1 MKRFAGMNA
10 LLLALALL
18 LAGGVA
24 QAAPAVGARMAL
36 VIGNGGYAAPS
47 ALPNA
52 GNDARLMAKTLA
64 ALGYTVTE
72 RHDLNR
78 AQLDEAVTRFA
89 NGLPQGATAFVY
101 YAGHGMQIEGSNY
114 LTPVDMAL
122 SSPAAAQMHSYSL
135 KGMLDRLGRARSAVN
150 IVVLDACRNNP
161 FRPSGERYRSLR
173 DLGLSQVA
181 APRGTFIAYSTAPG
195 QLALDG
201 KYGKDGNSVY
211 TRTLAGVMREP
222 GRDLEAVF
230 KRTAEL
236 VRRATLD
243 DQMPWYESSLAGRL
257 LLSEG
262 APLAVLPARA
272 AGGRPGAQQASRG
285 MAPVEQQPA
294 WYREV
299 GAAEW
304 SRVDWEIQQRVRNLT
319 PDEIPALKHK
329 AGAGSVVAQT
339 VLGLAYREGIERA
352 RSGGKTIRL
361 RANNTVAWSWL
372 NKAAKA
378 GFPVAQAEIG
388 EMYYGAHGVER
399 DLAASRHWLEQ
410 AAAADYPRA
419 RLDLLQLNLEANP
432 DPSRLGPQA
441 HEALRSLFDSIGVP
455 RHDRQ

>member
-1 MKRFAGMNA
+1 MTRPHITKLLAMLVLLLLMAAAGM
-10 LLLALALL
+10 
-18 LAGGVA
+18 V
-24 QAAPAVGARMAL
+24 QATPAIGARMAL
-36 VIGNGGYAAPS
+36 VIGNQGYAAPS

-52 GNDARLMAKTLA
+52 GNDARLMARTLA

-72 RHDLNR
+72 RHDLGR

-114 LTPVDMAL
+114 LTPVDMVL
-122 SSPAAAQMHSYSL
+122 SSPAAAQVHSYSL
-135 KGMLDRLGRARSAVN
+135 KSLLDRLSRSRSAVN
-150 IVVLDACRNNP
+150 IVVMDACRNNP
-161 FRPSGERYRSLR
+161 FRPSDKPYRSFR
-173 DLGLSQVA
+173 DLGLSKVA

-195 QLALDG
+195 QLAPD
-201 KYGKDGNSVY
+201 GKDGNSVY

-236 VRRATLD
+236 VRHATLD

-262 APLAVLPARA
+262 APLAAAPVRA
-272 AGGRPGAQQASRG
+272 GAGGKLQASRS
-285 MAPVEQQPA
+285 MTPAAQNEPA
-294 WYREV
+294 WYRQV

-304 SRVDWEIQQRVRNLT
+304 SRVDWEIQQRVRKLT
-319 PDEIPALKHK
+319 PDEIPALEHK
-329 AGAGSVVAQT
+329 AGAGNVMAQT
-339 VLGLAYREGIERA
+339 VLGLAYREGIERGK
-352 RSGGKTIRL
+352 SGGKTIRL
-361 RANNTVAWSWL
+361 RANNTLAWSWL
-372 NKAAKA
+372 DKAARA

-399 DLAASRHWLEQ
+399 DLAASRHWLEL

-419 RLDLLQLNLEANP
+419 RLDLLQLNLETTS

-441 HEALRSLFDSIGVP
+441 QEALRSLFDSMGVP
-455 RHDRQ
+455 RQPQK

>member
-1 MKRFAGMNA
+1 MTLFATMKA
-10 LLLALALL
+10 LVLCALL
-18 LAGGVA
+18 LAGTIA

-36 VIGNGGYAAPS
+36 VIGNGGYAPPS

-52 GNDARLMAKTLA
+52 GNDARLMARTLA

-114 LTPVDMAL
+114 LTPVDMVL
-122 SSPAAAQMHSYSL
+122 SSPAAAQVHSYSL
-135 KGMLDRLGRARSAVN
+135 KGMLDRLARSRSAVN
-150 IVVLDACRNNP
+150 IVVMDACRNNP

-195 QLALDG
+195 QLAPD
-201 KYGKDGNSVY
+201 GKDGNSIY

-222 GRDLEAVF
+222 GRDLETVF

-262 APLAVLPARA
+262 APLAAAPVRA
-272 AGGRPGAQQASRG
+272 AGGRPGAEQASRS
-285 MAPVEQQPA
+285 MAPPEQQPA

-352 RSGGKTIRL
+352 KSGGKTIRL

-399 DLAASRHWLEQ
+399 DLVASRHWLEQ

-419 RLDLLQLNLEANP
+419 RLDLFQLNLEANP

-441 HEALRSLFDSIGVP
+441 QEALRSLFDSMGVP
-455 RHDRQ
+455 PPVRK

>member
-1 MKRFAGMNA
+1 MKPFATMRA
-10 LLLALALL
+10 LAALTLLLSLL
-18 LAGGVA
+18 QIAGLA

-36 VIGNGGYAAPS
+36 VIGNGAYAPPS
-47 ALPNA
+47 ALSNA
-52 GNDARLMAKTLA
+52 GNDARLMARTLA

-72 RHDLNR
+72 RHDLGR

-89 NGLPQGATAFVY
+89 DGLPQGATAFVY
-101 YAGHGMQIEGSNY
+101 FAGHGMQIEGSNY
-114 LTPVDMAL
+114 LTPVDMVL
-122 SSPAAAQMHSYSL
+122 SSQAAAQVHSYSL
-135 KGMLDRLGRARSAVN
+135 KSLLDRLSRSRSAVN
-150 IVVLDACRNNP
+150 IVVMDACRNNP
-161 FRPSGERYRSLR
+161 FRPSDKPYRSFR
-173 DLGLSQVA
+173 DLGLSKVA

-195 QLALDG
+195 QLAPDG
-201 KYGKDGNSVY
+201 KGGNSVY
-211 TRTLAGVMREP
+211 TRTLADVMREP
-222 GRDLEAVF
+222 GRDIETVF

-262 APLAVLPARA
+262 APLAVAPVR
-272 AGGRPGAQQASRG
+272 GGSGGGKPQASRG
-285 MAPVEQQPA
+285 MAPPAQDQPA
-294 WYREV
+294 WYREI

-304 SRVDWEIQQRVRNLT
+304 SRVDWEIQQRVKHLT
-319 PDEIPALKHK
+319 PDEIPALEHK
-329 AGAGSVVAQT
+329 AGAGNVMAQT

-361 RANNTVAWSWL
+361 RANNTVAWKWL
-372 NKAAKA
+372 QKAARA

-419 RLDLLQLNLEANP
+419 RLDLLQLNLETTSNP
-432 DPSRLGPQA
+432 SQLGPQA
-441 HEALRSLFDSIGVP
+441 QEALRSLFDSIGVP
-455 RHDRQ
+455 RQNQK

>member
-1 MKRFAGMNA
+1 MKRADFVHLLAMLLLMAVAGM
-10 LLLALALL
+10 
-18 LAGGVA
+18 A
-24 QAAPAVGARMAL
+24 QATPAVGARMAL
-36 VIGNGGYAAPS
+36 VIGNQGYAAPS

-52 GNDARLMAKTLA
+52 GNDARLMARTLA

-72 RHDLNR
+72 RHDLGR

-114 LTPVDMAL
+114 LTPVDMVL
-122 SSPAAAQMHSYSL
+122 SSPAAAQLHSYSL
-135 KGMLDRLGRARSAVN
+135 KSLLERLSRSRSAVN
-150 IVVLDACRNNP
+150 IVVMDACRNNP
-161 FRPSGERYRSLR
+161 FRPSDMPYRSFR
-173 DLGLSQVA
+173 DLGLSKVA

-195 QLALDG
+195 QLAPD
-201 KYGKDGNSVY
+201 GKDGNSVY

-236 VRRATLD
+236 VRHATLD

-262 APLAVLPARA
+262 APLAAAPVPTG
-272 AGGRPGAQQASRG
+272 AGGKRQASRG
-285 MAPVEQQPA
+285 MTPVAQNEPA
-294 WYREV
+294 WYRQI

-304 SRVDWEIQQRVRNLT
+304 SRIDWEIQQRVKHLT
-319 PDEIPALKHK
+319 PDEIPALEHK
-329 AGAGSVVAQT
+329 ASAGNVMAQT
-339 VLGLAYREGIERA
+339 VLGLAYREGIERGK
-352 RSGGKTIRL
+352 RGGKTIRL

-372 NKAAKA
+372 DKAAKA

-399 DLAASRHWLEQ
+399 DLGASRQWLEQ

-419 RLDLLQLNLEANP
+419 RLDLLQLNLESTS
-432 DPSRLGPQA
+432 DPSGLGPQA
-441 HEALRSLFDSIGVP
+441 QEALRSLFDSMGVP
-455 RHDRQ
+455 RQNQK

>member
-1 MKRFAGMNA
+1 MKRLPPLSVLGV
-10 LLLALALL
+10 LALL
-18 LAGGVA
+18 LAAIGLA
-24 QAAPAVGARMAL
+24 QAAPTVGARMAL
-36 VIGNGGYAAPS
+36 VIGNQGYAAPS

-52 GNDARLMAKTLA
+52 GNDARLMARTLA

-78 AQLDEAVTRFA
+78 AQLDQAVTRFA
-89 NGLPQGATAFVY
+89 DGLPQGATAFVY

-114 LTPVDMAL
+114 LTPVDMVL
-122 SSPAAAQMHSYSL
+122 SSPAAAQVHSYALKSL
-135 KGMLDRLGRARSAVN
+135 LDRLSRSRATIN
-150 IVVLDACRNNP
+150 IVVMDACRNNP
-161 FRPSGERYRSLR
+161 FRPSDRPYRSFR

-195 QLALDG
+195 QLAPD
-201 KYGKDGNSVY
+201 GKDGNSVY

-222 GRDLEAVF
+222 GRDLEEVF

-262 APLAVLPARA
+262 APLAA
-272 AGGRPGAQQASRG
+272 APVRGGVVGGKSQASRS
-285 MAPVEQQPA
+285 MAPPAQEQPA
-294 WYREV
+294 WYRQV
-299 GAAEW
+299 AAAEW
-304 SRVDWEIQQRVRNLT
+304 SQVDWEIQQRVKNLT

-339 VLGLAYREGIERA
+339 VIGLAYREGIERA
-352 RSGGKTIRL
+352 RSGGKTVRL
-361 RANNTVAWSWL
+361 RANNTAAWTWL
-372 NKAAKA
+372 TKAAKA

-399 DLAASRHWLEQ
+399 DLAASRRWLEQ

-419 RLDLLQLNLEANP
+419 RLDLLQLNLEGSP

-441 HEALRSLFDSIGVP
+441 QEALRSLFDSIGVP
-455 RHDRQ
+455 RQQQK

>member
-1 MKRFAGMNA
+1 MTPFAA
-10 LLLALALL
+10 LKALAVLALL
-18 LAGGVA
+18 LAAGLA

-36 VIGNGGYAAPS
+36 VIGNGSYAPPS

-52 GNDARLMAKTLA
+52 GNDARLMARTLA

-72 RHDLNR
+72 RHDLDR
-78 AQLDEAVTRFA
+78 KQLDDAVTRFA

-101 YAGHGMQIEGSNY
+101 FAGHGMQIEGTNY
-114 LTPVDMAL
+114 LTPVDMVL
-122 SSPAAAQMHSYSL
+122 SSPAAAQVHSYSL
-135 KGMLDRLGRARSAVN
+135 KGMLDRLARSRSAVN

-161 FRPSGERYRSLR
+161 FRPSGERYRSFR

-201 KYGKDGNSVY
+201 KEGNSVY
-211 TRTLAGVMREP
+211 TRTLASVMREP
-222 GRDLEAVF
+222 GRDLESVF

-272 AGGRPGAQQASRG
+272 GGGRPGAQQPSRS
-285 MAPVEQQPA
+285 MATAAPVETQPA

-304 SRVDWEIQQRVRNLT
+304 SRVDWEIQQRVKNLT

-352 RSGGKTIRL
+352 NSGGKTIRL

-372 NKAAKA
+372 NKAAAA

-419 RLDLLQLNLEANP
+419 RLDLLQLNLESNP

-441 HEALRSLFDSIGVP
+441 QEALRSLFDSLGVP
-455 RHDRQ
+455 PPGRK

>member
-1 MKRFAGMNA
+1 MKRLHVLGALNA
-10 LLLALALL
+10 LVLLLAAGLAH
-18 LAGGVA
+18 
-24 QAAPAVGARMAL
+24 AAPAVGARMAL
-36 VIGNGGYAAPS
+36 VIGNGRYATPS
-47 ALPNA
+47 ALSNA
-52 GNDARLMAKTLA
+52 GNDARLMARTLA

-89 NGLPQGATAFVY
+89 TSLPQGATAFVY
-101 YAGHGMQIEGSNY
+101 YAGHGMQIEGGNY
-114 LTPVDMAL
+114 LTPVDMVP
-122 SSPAAAQMHSYSL
+122 SSPAAAQVHSYSL
-135 KGMLDRLGRARSAVN
+135 KAMLERLSRSRSAVN
-150 IVVLDACRNNP
+150 IVVMDACRNNP
-161 FRPSGERYRSLR
+161 FRPSGERYRSFR
-173 DLGLSQVA
+173 ELGLSQVV

-195 QLALDG
+195 QLAPD
-201 KYGKDGNSVY
+201 GKDGNSVY

-222 GRDLEAVF
+222 GRDIEGVF

-257 LLSEG
+257 VLSEA
-262 APLAVLPARA
+262 APLAAAPARTG
-272 AGGRPGAQQASRG
+272 AGGGGQPQGSRG
-285 MAPVEQQPA
+285 LTAPAPDEPA

-304 SRVDWEIQQRVRNLT
+304 SRVDWEIQQRVKNLT
-319 PDEIPALKHK
+319 PDEIPALRHK

-352 RSGGKTIRL
+352 KNGGKTIRL

-372 NKAAKA
+372 RKAATA

-419 RLDLLQLNLEANP
+419 RLDLLQLNLESNP
-432 DPSRLGPQA
+432 DPRRLGPQA
-441 HEALRSLFDSIGVP
+441 QEALRSLFDSMGVP
-455 RHDRQ
+455 RQER

>member
-1 MKRFAGMNA
+1 MKRLHVLGVMHV
-10 LLLALALL
+10 LALL
-18 LAGGVA
+18 LLAAAGLA

-36 VIGNGGYAAPS
+36 VIGNQGYAAPS

-52 GNDARLMAKTLA
+52 GNDARLMASTLA

-72 RHDLNR
+72 RHDLSR

-114 LTPVDMAL
+114 LTPVDMVL
-122 SSPAAAQMHSYSL
+122 SSPAAAQVHSYSL
-135 KGMLDRLGRARSAVN
+135 KSLLDRLSRSRSAVN
-150 IVVLDACRNNP
+150 IVVMDACRNNP
-161 FRPSGERYRSLR
+161 FRPSDKPYRSFR
-173 DLGLSQVA
+173 DLGLSKVA

-195 QLALDG
+195 QLAPD
-201 KYGKDGNSVY
+201 GKDGNSVY
-211 TRTLAGVMREP
+211 TRTLAAVMREP
-222 GRDLEAVF
+222 GRDLEGVF
-230 KRTAEL
+230 KRTAEM

-257 LLSEG
+257 VLSEG
-262 APLAVLPARA
+262 APLAAAPARVG
-272 AGGRPGAQQASRG
+272 AGGKPQASRS
-285 MAPVEQQPA
+285 MAAPAREQPA
-294 WYREV
+294 WYREI

-304 SRVDWEIQQRVRNLT
+304 SRVDWEIQQRVKNLT

-329 AGAGSVVAQT
+329 AGAGNVMAQT

-352 RSGGKTIRL
+352 RSGGKTVRL

-372 NKAAKA
+372 TKAAKA

-399 DLAASRHWLEQ
+399 DLAASRHWLEL

-419 RLDLLQLNLEANP
+419 RLDLLQLNLETTS

-441 HEALRSLFDSIGVP
+441 QEALRSLFDSMGVP
-455 RHDRQ
+455 RQPQK

>member
-1 MKRFAGMNA
+1 MMRIHVVRAIHA
-10 LLLALALL
+10 LVLLLA
-18 LAGGVA
+18 AGMA

-47 ALPNA
+47 VLPNA
-52 GNDARLMAKTLA
+52 GNDARLMARTLA

-72 RHDLNR
+72 RHDLDR
-78 AQLDEAVTRFA
+78 AQLDAAVTRFA

-114 LTPVDMAL
+114 LTPVDMVP
-122 SSPAAAQMHSYSL
+122 SSPAAAQVHSYSL
-135 KGMLDRLGRARSAVN
+135 KAMLERLSRSRSAVN

-161 FRPSGERYRSLR
+161 FRPSGERYRSFR
-173 DLGLSQVA
+173 DLGLSQVV

-201 KYGKDGNSVY
+201 KGGKDGNSVY

-222 GRDLEAVF
+222 GRDIEGVF

-243 DQMPWYESSLAGRL
+243 DQLPWYESSLAGRL
-257 LLSEG
+257 VLSEG
-262 APLAVLPARA
+262 APLAAAPARSG
-272 AGGRPGAQQASRG
+272 AGGGGKPQASRG
-285 MAPVEQQPA
+285 LTAPAPNEPA
-294 WYREV
+294 WYRDV

-304 SRVDWEIQQRVRNLT
+304 SRVDWEIQQRVKNLT
-319 PDEIPALKHK
+319 PDEIPALEHK

-372 NKAAKA
+372 EKAARA

-399 DLAASRHWLEQ
+399 DLAASRRWLEQ

-419 RLDLLQLNLEANP
+419 RLDLLQLNLESNP

-441 HEALRSLFDSIGVP
+441 QEALRSLFDSMGVP
-455 RHDRQ
+455 RQHR

>member
-1 MKRFAGMNA
+1 MKRVDVVHLLAMLLLVAAAGM
-10 LLLALALL
+10 
-18 LAGGVA
+18 A
-24 QAAPAVGARMAL
+24 QATPAVGARMAL
-36 VIGNGGYAAPS
+36 VIGNQSYAAPS

-52 GNDARLMAKTLA
+52 GNDARLMARTLT

-72 RHDLNR
+72 RHDLSR

-122 SSPAAAQMHSYSL
+122 SSPAAAQLHSYSL
-135 KGMLDRLGRARSAVN
+135 KSLLERLSRSRSAVN
-150 IVVLDACRNNP
+150 IVVMDACRNNP
-161 FRPSGERYRSLR
+161 FRPSDKPYRSFR
-173 DLGLSQVA
+173 DLGLSKVA

-195 QLALDG
+195 QLAPD
-201 KYGKDGNSVY
+201 GKDGNSVY

-262 APLAVLPARA
+262 APLAAAPVRSG
-272 AGGRPGAQQASRG
+272 AGGKLQASRG
-285 MAPVEQQPA
+285 MTPAAQNEPA
-294 WYREV
+294 WYRQI

-304 SRVDWEIQQRVRNLT
+304 SRIDWEIQQRVKNLT
-319 PDEIPALKHK
+319 PDEIPALEHK
-329 AGAGSVVAQT
+329 ANAGNVMAQT
-339 VLGLAYREGIERA
+339 VLGLAYREGIERGK
-352 RSGGKTIRL
+352 SGGKTIRL

-399 DLAASRHWLEQ
+399 DLAASRQWLVQ

-419 RLDLLQLNLEANP
+419 RLDLLQLNLETTS
-432 DPSRLGPQA
+432 DPSQLGPQA
-441 HEALRSLFDSIGVP
+441 QEALRSLFDSIGVP
-455 RHDRQ
+455 RQPQK